1 LDQIAESEIRTALEK
16 LHGRITVIMIA
27 HRMTTVQDCDE
38 ILYLSNGKLVA
49 QGRYEELLATH
60 DGFQRLARAD
70 VNHTN

>member
-1 LDQIAESEIRTALEK
+1 
-16 LHGRITVIMIA
+16 
-27 HRMTTVQDCDE
+27 MTTVQDCDE